1 MERTARRQGSLRG
14 LLPRSCPARSHH
26 RYRGPG
32 LRPLHRSCRGGGSVS
47 AVREAPLLV
56 SVRGAADIVL
66 LQRHLPGCAIREI
79 TALAPADPELAS
91 RAEVLVLRSGHQLD
105 AERLAEWPRLRHV
118 IRAGSGLD
126 GIDVP
131 GLAARGVTVHRNPE
145 PAADAVA
152 EWALAA
158 LLALA
163 RRIPYG
169 HAALLRGQHAKQHCL
184 APPLSRTRAAIW
196 GAGPVG
202 RACAKAL
209 APHVA
214 EIAFAA
220 RRGLPDTTP
229 SRPASE
235 LPAWADAHVV
245 ALPLTEENRGAF
257 GTAFLGAARERHPL
271 LLCVGRLGTLD
282 LPACLR
288 ALADGGLGGLALD
301 PVEEA
306 DLPLWPAEDIS
317 GPLNLIATPH
327 IGAQRHDVRALLDR
341 WVATT
346 AAGVLAGAA
355 RSAS

>member
-1 MERTARRQGSLRG
+1 M
-14 LLPRSCPARSHH
+14 
-26 RYRGPG
+26 
-32 LRPLHRSCRGGGSVS
+32 S

-56 SVRGAADIVL
+56 SVRGAADTVL

-79 TALAPADPELAS
+79 TALASADPKLAS
-91 RAEVLVLRSGHQLD
+91 RAEVLVLRSGHRLD
-105 AERLAEWPRLRHV
+105 AERLTEWTRLRHV

-126 GIDVP
+126 GIDVH

-169 HAALLRGQHAKQHCL
+169 HAALLEGRHAKQHCL
-184 APPLSRTRAAIW
+184 APPLSRMRAAIW

-220 RRGLPDTTP
+220 RRGLPDGLP
-229 SRPASE
+229 SRPGSE

-245 ALPLTEENRGAF
+245 ALPLTEENRDGF
-257 GTAFLGAARERHPL
+257 GTEFLAAARERCPL
-271 LLCVGRLGTLD
+271 LICVGRLGTLD
-282 LPACLR
+282 VPACLR
-288 ALADGGLGGLALD
+288 ALADGQLGGLALD
-301 PVEEA
+301 PVEET
-306 DLPLWPAEDIS
+306 DLPLWPNKATP

-327 IGAQRHDVRALLDR
+327 IGAQRDDVRFLLDR
-341 WVATT
+341 WVARTV
-346 AAGVLAGAA
+346 AGVLTGAG
-355 RSAS
+355 RSVQ

>member
-1 MERTARRQGSLRG
+1 MSTV
-14 LLPRSCPARSHH
+14 H
-26 RYRGPG
+26 
-32 LRPLHRSCRGGGSVS
+32 
-47 AVREAPLLV
+47 EAPLLV
-56 SVRGAADIVL
+56 SMRGAADTVL

-79 TALAPADPELAS
+79 TALASVDPKLAC
-91 RAEVLVLRSGHQLD
+91 RAEVLVLRSGHRLG
-105 AERLAEWPRLRHV
+105 AERLTDWPRLRHV

-126 GIDVP
+126 GIDVQ
-131 GLAARGVTVHRNPE
+131 GLTARGVTVHRNPD

-169 HAALLRGQHAKQHCL
+169 HAALLQGRHAKQDCL
-184 APPLSRTRAAIW
+184 APPLSGMRAAIW

-220 RRGLPDTTP
+220 RSGLPDTFP
-229 SRPASE
+229 ARPGSE
-235 LPAWADAHVV
+235 LPVWADAHVV
-245 ALPLTEENRGAF
+245 ALPLTDENRGRF
-257 GTAFLGAARERHPL
+257 GTEFLVAARERWPL
-271 LLCVGRLGTLD
+271 LICVGRLGTLD
-282 LPACLR
+282 VTACLR

-306 DLPLWPAEDIS
+306 DLPLWSGKAVP
-317 GPLNLIATPH
+317 GPLNLVATPH

-346 AAGVLAGAA
+346 AADVLAGAG
-355 RSAS
+355 RSVR